1 MTIRVLIV
9 DDSHLFRLGLS
20 ALISAQEGFSV
31 VAHSRSG
38 KEAVQASLSTAP
50 DVVLIDIALP
60 GINGLEIVSHIKRRQ
75 PLVKLVMLTSFRTE
89 DYVREAL
96 RAGADGY
103 VLKDASFDELVMA
116 IRSVA
121 GGKNYLSPDVSRHV
135 VQSFLH
141 PEANNSKSS
150 PLELLTHRERS
161 ILQLIAEGRT
171 NRTAAEFL
179 SVSPKTVEKHRA
191 NLMHKLGLRN
201 AAELTLIALELGLI
215 EHPFAFARLTRDAS
229 GTSLAT

>member
-20 ALISAQEGFSV
+20 ALISAQEGFTV

-38 KEAVQASLSTAP
+38 KEAVQTSLSAAP

-60 GINGLEIVSHIKRRQ
+60 GVNGLEVVPHIKRRQ
-75 PLVKLVMLTSFRTE
+75 PNAKVVMLTNFRTE
-89 DYVREAL
+89 DYVRAAL

-103 VLKDASFDELVMA
+103 VLKDASFDELIMA
-116 IRSVA
+116 LRSVA
-121 GGKNYLSPDVSRHV
+121 SGKTYLSPDVSCHV

-141 PEANNSKSS
+141 PGSTSTKSS
-150 PLELLTHRERS
+150 PLEVLTHRERS

-171 NRTAAEFL
+171 NRSAAEYL
-179 SVSPKTVEKHRA
+179 SVSPKTIEKHRA
-191 NLMHKLGLRN
+191 RLMRKLGLRN
-201 AAELTLIALELGLI
+201 ASELLLAAMEMGMVERPGTVS
-215 EHPFAFARLTRDAS
+215 RLVGRSYA
-229 GTSLAT
+229 